1 MFKTW
6 ENTSKRQR
14 FLCRCVAEYI
24 LNMSNRSEYVSLGSE
39 YVSFGSEY
47 VHAGSEYVSEYV
59 HLVLNEENQSE

>member
-1 MFKTW
+1 M
-6 ENTSKRQR
+6 
-14 FLCRCVAEYI
+14 AEYT
-24 LNMSNRSEYVSLGSE
+24 LNMSIRSEYASLGSE

>member
-1 MFKTW
+1 
-6 ENTSKRQR
+6 
-14 FLCRCVAEYI
+14 
-24 LNMSNRSEYVSLGSE
+24 MSMRSEYVSLGSE